1 MQEGCVCEGALFVLC
16 LLRGNSF
23 VLLPY
28 SLFCAFD
35 FQISVVLVAFL
46 QPFSPDLSFYDI
58 HSSLPA
64 VVDVFCLLEREEK
77 N

>member
-1 MQEGCVCEGALFVLC
+1 VL
-16 LLRGNSF
+16 
-23 VLLPY
+23 
-28 SLFCAFD
+28 
-35 FQISVVLVAFL
+35 VVLVAFV
-46 QPFSPDLSFYDI
+46 QAFSPDLSFYDV